1 MKFKQTFFY
10 EIKDNNREN
19 NMKYI
24 IINKYIKQ
32 MKIFDNWSRIR

>member
-10 EIKDNNREN
+10 EIKDNREN

>member
-10 EIKDNNREN
+10 EIKDNREN

-32 MKIFDNWSRIR
+32 KIFDNWSRIR

>member
-10 EIKDNNREN
+10 EIKDNREN

-32 MKIFDNWSRIR
+32 MNIFDNWNRIR